1 MKFKTSIFIGKS
13 TFDKNFVELNN
24 QLKSIKIIHD
34 ERLKPNEY
42 DLESDKIELECLK
55 IHENEV
61 FNNWTERDV
70 DNWILE
76 KEIHPSIGNALRPSD
91 GKILYEFFLMKKDAP
106 SFFHESFLAE
116 NSTFTLRDYAIFSRE
131 INALFKRQS
140 KTLNDKS

>member
-24 QLKSIKIIHD
+24 QLKSIKSIYD

-42 DLESDKIELECLK
+42 DLESEKIELECLK

-61 FNNWTERDV
+61 YNNWTEIDV

-76 KEIHPSIGNALRPSD
+76 KEIHPCIGDALRHSD
-91 GKILYEFFLMKKDAP
+91 GKMLYEFFQMKKDAP
-106 SFFHESFLAE
+106 SFFHESFLTE

-131 INALFKRQS
+131 INALFIRQ
-140 KTLNDKS
+140 